1 MPSTTS
7 SSVSMLFASSTVI
20 TPSFPTFSMA
30 SAIMS
35 PMPRSPLA
43 DTVPT
48 CAISSRLLVAL
59 ESFFS
64 SPTTASTARST
75 PRLRLIGSCPAATSF
90 APSAKIAR
98 ASTVAVVVPSPA
110 TSEVLEATS
119 FTICAPMFSNLSG
132 SSTSLATVTP
142 SLVTVGA
149 PQDFSSTTFRPR
161 GPSVTVTA
169 SARMPMPRSTFERA
183 SSLNRTIF
191 AAIDRP
197 PLGFDHAEDVLFAE
211 DQVLLAVDLDLAACV
226 LSEEHA
232 VSRLHVERHQLP
244 IVPAP
249 RADRHHLAFLRLLL
263 GGVGNNDP
271 TGAAL
276 LFCLDSPDDDSILQ
290 RSNLHRHRTLP
301 PPGPSRGK
309 LPGSTVG
316 CGIADRPRGL
326 GGKPVRSTLREQ
338 KIGRRGR
345 SSRGGWAIPRAD
357 RRPREGKVSVPGR
370 GRRSPRGPDG
380 PSRGVAPTRSSPGW
394 WEHRSLASG
403 RAPNTTRWLSGAQ
416 GRGRAMSPSS
426 TQRSRMLAASSGV
439 SRTSQIVAKGSPAR
453 AWSSAVSSGPSI
465 AAW

>member
-20 TPSFPTFSMA
+20 TPSLPTFSIA

-35 PMPRSPLA
+35 PMVPSPLA

-48 CAISSRLLVAL
+48 WAISSFPLVDL

-64 SPTTASTARST
+64 SATTASTALST

-90 APSAKIAR
+90 APWVKIAR
-98 ASTVAVVVPSPA
+98 ARTVAVVVPSPA

-169 SARMPMPRSTFERA
+169 SARIPMPRSIFARA

-197 PLGFDHAEDVLFAE
+197 PLGLDHAEDVLFPE
-211 DQVLLAVDLDLAACV
+211 DQVLLAVDLDFATCV

-232 VSRLHVERHQLP
+232 VSRLPVERHKLP
-244 IVPAP
+244 LCPTPA
-249 RADRHHLAFLRLLL
+249 ADGHHLAFLRLLL
-263 GGVGNNDP
+263 GGVGDDDP
-271 TGAAL
+271 AGAAL
-276 LFCLDSPDDDSILQ
+276 LFRLDSPDDDSILQ
-290 RSNLHRHRTLP
+290 RSNLHRHRKTLP
-301 PPGPSRGK
+301 SPGPSRGK
-309 LPGSTVG
+309 RPGSP
-316 CGIADRPRGL
+316 IGL
-326 GGKPVRSTLREQ
+326 WDCR
-338 KIGRRGR
+338 
-345 SSRGGWAIPRAD
+345 
-357 RRPREGKVSVPGR
+357 
-370 GRRSPRGPDG
+370 
-380 PSRGVAPTRSSPGW
+380 
-394 WEHRSLASG
+394 
-403 RAPNTTRWLSGAQ
+403 
-416 GRGRAMSPSS
+416 
-426 TQRSRMLAASSGV
+426 
-439 SRTSQIVAKGSPAR
+439 
-453 AWSSAVSSGPSI
+453 
-465 AAW
+465 